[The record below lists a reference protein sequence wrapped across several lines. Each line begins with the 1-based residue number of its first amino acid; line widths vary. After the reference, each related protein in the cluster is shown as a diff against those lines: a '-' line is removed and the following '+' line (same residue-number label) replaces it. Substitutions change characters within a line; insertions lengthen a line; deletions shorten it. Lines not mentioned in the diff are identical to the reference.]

1 MERLNPFLEAELDPE
16 AAQKHASRNKE
27 FWSLVFS
34 GTGISYTEWKAM
46 DLAEY
51 SEAREAYL
59 NYIEDVKEAR
69 ANGS

>member
-1 MERLNPFLEAELDPE
+1 M
-16 AAQKHASRNKE
+16 
-27 FWSLVFS
+27 VFS
-34 GTGISYTEWKAM
+34 GAGISYTEWKAM

-69 ANGS
+69 ANES